1 MLGQRTAQKGLQFGA
16 AGCPEFGIF
25 IGPKSDHWLP
35 LLKIGQYFAA
45 DAWFKVMQFN
55 PIRTG
60 LFDHI

>member
-1 MLGQRTAQKGLQFGA
+1 MDIKYYLYFPFLN
-16 AGCPEFGIF
+16 F